1 MATEAKKKGA
11 LARFWAGDLP
21 WYTSYNGQ
29 RLTGIVYSVGAAV
42 VIVGALFKILHLHGA
57 TEMLFAGMITEAVL
71 FVIGVL
77 DAPHPVYEW
86 EHVFPQLITL
96 EHGAQPDHYAEFSER
111 EKPTL
116 LGTNTPAA
124 AGPVSG
130 SAAGVTVSPLSEKDQ
145 ATLSEGIQKLAKT
158 AQQLNDLGKVAEGTA
173 KLGEKMEI
181 AGVAMDKFATSATN
195 MSGQTEAYEKGL
207 NAVNA
212 NLNNLNAVYEL
223 QLKNVQAQS
232 EALKLQ
238 ADKTNAATAQVEL
251 MAADMKK
258 AASAASAAAKSSEA
272 YEAAAKQLAAQVAD
286 LNKVYG
292 NMLNALA

>member
-42 VIVGALFKILHLHGA
+42 VIVGALFKILHLNGA

-116 LGTNTPAA
+116 LGTNAPAGGNGG
-124 AGPVSG
+124 AGIPAG
-130 SAAGVTVSPLSEKDQ
+130 SLSDKEQ
-145 ATLSEGIQKLAKT
+145 ASLTEGIQKLAKT
-158 AQQLNDLGKVAEGTA
+158 ASQLNDLGNVAVSTY
-173 KLGEKMEI
+173 KLGEKMEE
-181 AGVAMDKFATSATN
+181 AGSAMEKFAASATN
-195 MSGQTEAYEKGL
+195 MSNQTEAYEKGL
-207 NAVNA
+207 NTVNA

-223 QLKNVQAQS
+223 QLKNVKAQAD
-232 EALKLQ
+232 ALKVQ

-251 MAADMKK
+251 MAEDLKK
-258 AASAASAAAKSSEA
+258 AAAATAAAAKSSET

>member
-1 MATEAKKKGA
+1 MANKEKKGA

-42 VIVGALFKILHLHGA
+42 VIVGALFKILHLAGA
-57 TEMLFAGMITEAVL
+57 TQMLFAGMITEAVL

-96 EHGAQPDHYAEFSER
+96 EHGAQPEHYEEISKM

-116 LGTNTPAA
+116 LGANGSAPAA
-124 AGPVSG
+124 GNG
-130 SAAGVTVSPLSEKDQ
+130 GVAMPSVELSDKDK
-145 ATLSEGIQKLAKT
+145 ASLSEGIQKLAKT
-158 AQQLNDLGKVAEGTA
+158 AAQLNDLGNIATGTA
-173 KLGEKMEI
+173 KLGEKMEV
-181 AGVAMDKFATSATN
+181 AGTAMEKFAASATN

-212 NLNNLNAVYEL
+212 NLNNLNAIYEL
-223 QLKNVQAQS
+223 QLKNVQAQAD
-232 EALKLQ
+232 ALKLQ

-251 MAADMKK
+251 MAEDMKK
-258 AASAASAAAKSSEA
+258 AAAAASAAVKSSEA

-292 NMLNALA
+292 NMLNAIA

>member
-1 MATEAKKKGA
+1 MANKEKKGA

-42 VIVGALFKILHLHGA
+42 VIVGALFKILHLAGA
-57 TEMLFAGMITEAVL
+57 TQMLFAGMITEAVL

-96 EHGAQPDHYAEFSER
+96 EHGAQPEHYEEISKM

-116 LGTNTPAA
+116 LGANGSAPAA
-124 AGPVSG
+124 GNG
-130 SAAGVTVSPLSEKDQ
+130 GVAMPAVELSDKDK
-145 ATLSEGIQKLAKT
+145 ASLSEGIQKLAKT
-158 AQQLNDLGKVAEGTA
+158 AAQLNDLGNIATGTA
-173 KLGEKMEI
+173 KLGEKMEV
-181 AGVAMDKFATSATN
+181 AGTAMEKFATSASN
-195 MSGQTEAYEKGL
+195 LSGQTEAYEKGL

-212 NLNNLNAVYEL
+212 NLNNLNAIYEL
-223 QLKNVQAQS
+223 QLKNVQAQAD
-232 EALKLQ
+232 ALKLQ

-251 MAADMKK
+251 MAEDMKK
-258 AASAASAAAKSSEA
+258 AAAAASAAVKSSEA

-292 NMLNALA
+292 NMLNAIA

>member
-1 MATEAKKKGA
+1 MAHKEKSGFMK
-11 LARFWAGDLP
+11 
-21 WYTSYNGQ
+21 WYESYQGK
-29 RLTGIVYSVGAAV
+29 RVTGIIYSVGAAV
-42 VIVGALFKILHLHGA
+42 VIVGALFKILHWPGA
-57 TEMLFAGMITEAVL
+57 SQVLMVGMLTEAFL
-71 FVIGVL
+71 FLIGTL
-77 DAPHPVYEW
+77 DAPHPTYAW
-86 EHVFPQLITL
+86 EQVFPQLISL
-96 EHGAQPDHYAEFSER
+96 EHGAEPELFAEVNKR

-116 LGTNTPAA
+116 LGTNAPAA

-130 SAAGVTVSPLSEKDQ
+130 SAVGVTVSPLSEKDQ

-173 KLGEKMEI
+173 KLGEKMEV
-181 AGVAMDKFATSATN
+181 AGVAMDKFAASATN

-251 MAADMKK
+251 MASDMKK
-258 AASAASAAAKSSEA
+258 AAAAASAAAKSSEA

>member
-1 MATEAKKKGA
+1 MANKEKKGA

-42 VIVGALFKILHLHGA
+42 VIVGALFKILHLAGA
-57 TEMLFAGMITEAVL
+57 TQMLFAGMITEAVL

-96 EHGAQPDHYAEFSER
+96 EHGAQPEHYEEISKM

-116 LGTNTPAA
+116 LGANGSAPAA
-124 AGPVSG
+124 GNG
-130 SAAGVTVSPLSEKDQ
+130 GVAMPSVELSDKDK
-145 ATLSEGIQKLAKT
+145 ASLSEGIQKLAKT
-158 AQQLNDLGKVAEGTA
+158 AAQLNDLGNIATGTA
-173 KLGEKMEI
+173 KLGEKMEV
-181 AGVAMDKFATSATN
+181 AGTAMEKFAASASN

-212 NLNNLNAVYEL
+212 NLNNLNAIYEL
-223 QLKNVQAQS
+223 QLKNVQAQAD
-232 EALKLQ
+232 ALKLQ

-251 MAADMKK
+251 MAEDMKK
-258 AASAASAAAKSSEA
+258 AAAAASAAVKSSEA

-292 NMLNALA
+292 NMLNAIA